1 MDGGVE
7 GGGDEARVVWQPRDR
22 PDGATMCLEGVI
34 DWVLSRV
41 EVVDMDEVNEH
52 ACEEMTTI

>member
-22 PDGATMCLEGVI
+22 SDGSTMRLEGVI

-41 EVVDMDEVNEH
+41 EVVDMDEVNKH
-52 ACEEMTTI
+52 ACEEMTAI